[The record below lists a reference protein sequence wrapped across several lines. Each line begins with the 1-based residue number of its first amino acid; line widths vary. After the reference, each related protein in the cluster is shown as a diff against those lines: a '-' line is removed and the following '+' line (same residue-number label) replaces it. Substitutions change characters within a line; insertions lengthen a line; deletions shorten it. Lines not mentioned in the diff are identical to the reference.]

1 MRSLNHSLQLLGIL
15 LAGCASFY
23 IAMTWLRPVLVE
35 PESIAEPTLR
45 QSPNNSEAVHVA
57 ASSISTAETRDL
69 ALVLPQSNRTA
80 PATTGNAFATQSW
93 LPPPPVTKKAPP
105 PPPPK
110 PEIPVAPPLPYVYL
124 GLIER
129 NNAKPQA
136 FLSKGEAML
145 AVVAGDPL
153 EGIYRVESLN
163 AQQVVI
169 THLPTST
176 TQTLTIQ
183 GNPK

>member
-1 MRSLNHSLQLLGIL
+1 
-15 LAGCASFY
+15 
-23 IAMTWLRPVLVE
+23 
-35 PESIAEPTLR
+35 
-45 QSPNNSEAVHVA
+45 
-57 ASSISTAETRDL
+57 
-69 ALVLPQSNRTA
+69 
-80 PATTGNAFATQSW
+80 
-93 LPPPPVTKKAPP
+93 VTKKAPP
-105 PPPPK
+105 PPSPK
-110 PEIPVAPPLPYVYL
+110 PEVPVAPPLPYVYL

-145 AVVAGDPL
+145 VVIAGDPL

-169 THLPTST
+169 THLPTNT

-183 GNPK
+183 GNSK